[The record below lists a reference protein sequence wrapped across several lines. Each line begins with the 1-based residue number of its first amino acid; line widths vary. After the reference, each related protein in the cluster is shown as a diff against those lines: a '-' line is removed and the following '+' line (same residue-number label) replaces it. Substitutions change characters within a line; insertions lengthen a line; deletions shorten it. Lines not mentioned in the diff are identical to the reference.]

1 MEFKRGVVV
10 ESIQQKKVM
19 EAIQSPQYGKVRRRV
34 FRQLIESLIYE
45 KLISPVMIQD
55 AEGIT
60 FHIEGRTSFGEAV
73 TYRCRGQE
81 RMTFG
86 RIRLYDEPVVRTEKN
101 ESEEATSIAQFLR
114 DVFGEAQ
121 VDEQKLQSFTRE
133 LEQTIFKDT
142 ISQQER
148 EKQGEMLLGKAYDEL
163 ESSLIDGHPY
173 HPSYKARIGF
183 TYADNFEYGFEF
195 KKSMALVWI
204 AVHRQY
210 TDVAASHHENFEQ
223 VLQKELGKKKLE
235 EFRSILRGVGCNLEE
250 YTFMPVHP
258 WQWENYIIPNYVE
271 HLHNKHIVFVGRS
284 ENKYRPQQS
293 MRTLY
298 NESNHHKPYV
308 KLSMNLLNTSTLRT
322 LKPHSIVSA
331 PVISN
336 WLEEIVESDVYF
348 KEETRLVLLKE
359 FAGVTYDPPSSSIY
373 GSLGCVFRESI
384 HPHLQGDEEA
394 MPFNALYGKELS
406 GEPIIGPWL
415 EKNGVENW
423 LRELIEKAVMPVVHL
438 LVEHGIALES
448 HGQNMVLIHENG
460 RPVGVALKDFHEGVE
475 FYREFL
481 KNPESCPDFTKIH
494 KVYENWKLNDF
505 FEMDRLAC
513 MREMLLDALFLFNF
527 GELAMMLEDEYGY
540 KEERF
545 WTLVV
550 EELEEHVAHRPHL
563 QERFNQLDLF
573 VPTFHAEQLTK
584 RRLYVDDEALVHEV
598 PNPLYAVKELVQ
610 SKNGGTLC

>member
-1 MEFKRGVVV
+1 MEFKRGIVVK
-10 ESIQQKKVM
+10 SMQQKKVM
-19 EAIQSPQYGKVRRRV
+19 EAIQSPQYEKVRRRV

-45 KLISPVMIQD
+45 KLISPAVIQD
-55 AEGIT
+55 GEGCI
-60 FHIEGRTSFGEAV
+60 FYIEGHTCFGEMV
-73 TYRCRGQE
+73 TYKCRGRK

-86 RIRLYDEPVVRTEKN
+86 RIRLYDEPVIRTEKN
-101 ESEEATSIAQFLR
+101 KSEEATSIAQFLR
-114 DVFGEAQ
+114 DVFGTTQ

-142 ISQQER
+142 IAQHER
-148 EKQGEMLLGKAYDEL
+148 EKQREILLGKAYDEL

-195 KKSMALVWI
+195 KKTMKLVWI
-204 AVHRQY
+204 AVHHKY
-210 TDVAASHHENFEQ
+210 TDIAASHDEDFEQ
-223 VLQKELGKKKLE
+223 VLQQELGQEKLE
-235 EFRSILRGVGCNLEE
+235 EFRSVLCNIGCKLED

-258 WQWENYIIPNYVE
+258 WQWENYIVSNYVE
-271 HLHNKHIVFVGRS
+271 HLYHKYIIFVGES
-284 ENKYRPQQS
+284 EDEYRPQQS

-298 NESNHHKPYV
+298 NDSNQHKPYI

-336 WLEEIVESDVYF
+336 WLQKIVESDSYF
-348 KEETRLVLLKE
+348 KEETRLILLKE
-359 FAGVTYDPPSSSIY
+359 FAGVTYDPPSSSTY

-384 HPHLQGDEEA
+384 HPYLQGKEEA
-394 MPFNALYGKELS
+394 MPFNALYGKEL
-406 GEPIIGPWL
+406 GGALIINPWL
-415 EKNGVENW
+415 EKNGIENW
-423 LRELIEKAVMPVVHL
+423 LRELIKKAVMPVVHL

-448 HGQNMVLIHENG
+448 HGQNMVLIHEKG

-481 KNPESCPDFTKIH
+481 KDPGSCPDFTKIH
-494 KVYENWKLNDF
+494 KVYKNWKLNDF

-540 KEERF
+540 NEEQF

-550 EELEEHVAHRPHL
+550 EQLEAHVARRPHL
-563 QERFNQLDLF
+563 QERLNQLDLF

-610 SKNGGTLC
+610 S